1 MPPAITEVWNTIL
14 VWPIEGALVALTQ
27 FTGSAGLAIIVF
39 TVAVRTVL
47 LPLGIKQARSQKA
60 MAALGPQIKDL
71 QKRYAGDRAKQSQ
84 EQMRLY
90 RESGVNPAAGCLPM
104 VLQMPIWFALYSSL
118 ITLSNNVESFSAP
131 FLWIPNLAFNATQHA
146 TPPFDMLY
154 IMPVLSGITQ
164 WVVQRMSTMPA
175 ADPQAQSM
183 NRALEF
189 MPIMFFVFSL
199 QVAQGLVL
207 YWVVSNVYSFFQQY
221 FIVGWGNLPI
231 LGGKT
236 AAVSGSPVNG
246 AATVAPSRRRTP
258 TPRRKKGK

>member
-1 MPPAITEVWNTIL
+1 MPPAITEVWNTVL

-164 WVVQRMSTMPA
+164 WVDHASRRPSGAVDEPGARVHAYHVLRFFASSRPGAGAVLGCLERLQLLPA
-175 ADPQAQSM
+175 VLHCGVGQPADPRGE
-183 NRALEF
+183 N
-189 MPIMFFVFSL
+189 
-199 QVAQGLVL
+199 
-207 YWVVSNVYSFFQQY
+207 
-221 FIVGWGNLPI
+221 
-231 LGGKT
+231 
-236 AAVSGSPVNG
+236 GSRLRV
-246 AATVAPSRRRTP
+246 TR
-258 TPRRKKGK
+258 